1 MMTCELM
8 TKTTHSG
15 WLENRTL
22 EERLLL
28 HEGLGHVVLVVE
40 TRTGGLVQVVL
51 WEVGIVALPHPDP
64 VRVPREVVLREPDA
78 ATLIAAAVE
87 VARDGIR
94 VLNALALLRCLHPL
108 DRVALGL
115 DADAARVLEDDH
127 RGNRPKGQERRDDP
141 HGELL
146 EPRPVRWV
154 VLRKVSVVDGVEDT
168 RWEQR
173 PMFPLIAVVPDRL
186 VQGVL
191 LGRAIRH
198 ELRRRR
204 WREVQEGRGTAKT
217 RHRGGNASLGF
228 QPGAERPLACT
239 EHQHLAQRPL
249 L

>member
-115 DADAARVLEDDH
+115 DADTASVLEDDH
-127 RGNRPKGQERRDDP
+127 RSDCPQGQEGRDNP
-141 HGELL
+141 HWELL
-146 EPRPVRWV
+146 EPGPVWRI
-154 VLRKVSVVDGVEDT
+154 VLCEISIVDGVEDT

-173 PMFPLIAVVPDRL
+173 PMLPLISVVPDWL
-186 VQGVL
+186 VQRVL
-191 LGRAIRH
+191 LGRAVRH
-198 ELRRRR
+198 KLWWRRR
-204 WREVQEGRGTAKT
+204 WEVQEGW
-217 RHRGGNASLGF
+217 
-228 QPGAERPLACT
+228 GAAEP
-239 EHQHLAQRPL
+239 
-249 L
+249 